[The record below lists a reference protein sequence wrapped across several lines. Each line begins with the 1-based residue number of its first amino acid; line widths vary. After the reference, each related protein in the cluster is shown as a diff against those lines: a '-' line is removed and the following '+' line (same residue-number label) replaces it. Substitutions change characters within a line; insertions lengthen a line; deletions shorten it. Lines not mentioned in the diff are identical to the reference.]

1 MDRTNDEYSKNKLE
15 KVSSLS
21 SPNTISSSTELAE
34 ATKYEPQGPQLEPLK
49 IVEMK
54 PVKQNVTYDSST
66 GKMYEELG
74 SSSGASAQSNQQ
86 TRSNYFQSYQ
96 STYPYSGMQ
105 SAQYMGSYTG
115 VGYTTPS
122 PYDRYVGTAIKLL

>member
-1 MDRTNDEYSKNKLE
+1 MARPNDEYSKPKLE

-21 SPNTISSSTELAE
+21 SPSTISSSTEISE

-74 SSSGASAQSNQQ
+74 SSSSSSQANQQ
-86 TRSNYFQSYQ
+86 ARSNYFQSYQ

-115 VGYTTPS
+115 AGYTTPS
-122 PYDRYVGTAIKLL
+122 PYDR